1 MVARELGF
9 PLQRGVFNGRTKT
22 KDQKKRARRLLPSL
36 RRAKAAKTTKAAE
49 VAEVVGPREARAV
62 GRYLRISPTKIR
74 GVLDLVR
81 GETVAEAERILR
93 FSPKKGAKVILKVLN
108 SAVANIGAKGQFD
121 EKSWIISD
129 ARADKGPIF
138 RRKLDPKARG
148 GRGLITTL
156 STHLK
161 IVIRQESAAKSQEK
175 KDEKM
180 VDEKMSKSTT
190 KRRSHGS

>member
-1 MVARELGF
+1 MEG
-9 PLQRGVFNGRTKT
+9 TKT
-22 KDQKKRARRLLPSL
+22 KDQKRRARRLLPSL
-36 RRAKAAKTTKAAE
+36 RRAKAAKETKEAKDSKTTKATE
-49 VAEVVGPREARAV
+49 VTETVELKEAYAV

-108 SAVANIGAKGQFD
+108 SAIANAKTRGQFD
-121 EKSWIISD
+121 EKSWTIFD

-161 IVIRQESAAKSQEK
+161 IVIRQESVAKSQEK

-180 VDEKMSKSTT
+180 VNEKMSKSPTE
-190 KRRSHGS
+190 RRSHGS

>member
-1 MVARELGF
+1 
-9 PLQRGVFNGRTKT
+9 
-22 KDQKKRARRLLPSL
+22 L

-148 GRGLITTL
+148 GRGMILTP

-161 IVIRQESAAKSQEK
+161 IVVRQGPVISNREG
-175 KDEKM
+175 KDEKSSAKK
-180 VDEKMSKSTT
+180 VSKLPAKQGPS
-190 KRRSHGS
+190 RRKEAKGGS